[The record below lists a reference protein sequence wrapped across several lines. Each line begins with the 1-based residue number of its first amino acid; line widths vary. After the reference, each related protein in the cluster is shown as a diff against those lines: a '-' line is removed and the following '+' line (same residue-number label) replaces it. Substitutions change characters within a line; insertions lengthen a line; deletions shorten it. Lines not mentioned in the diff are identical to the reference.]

1 MSYLM
6 SQSVKDSIA
15 DAETLRLM
23 VPDSLMDWAARKF
36 HNYLYS
42 VEDVA
47 WTAEFDAHEAF
58 RVCPE
63 LRG

>member
-1 MSYLM
+1 M

-23 VPDSLMDWAARKF
+23 VPDYHMDWAARKLLSP
-36 HNYLYS
+36 LYG
-42 VEDVA
+42 VEDVV
-47 WTAEFDAHEAF
+47 WTVVFDAHEAF